1 MAQAGLC
8 SLRSADYCSVSSG
21 NVDSERKSKGWVGV
35 GAIVEA
41 RDRLTYI
48 SVNIISLCLP
58 NGPHSQI
65 SSNSPV
71 KSLV

>member
-21 NVDSERKSKGWVGV
+21 NVDSGRKSKGGEV
-35 GAIVEA
+35 GAVGEA

-48 SVNIISLCLP
+48 FVNIISLCLP